1 MAKKKSADAPYAGFF
16 LAFEHRRTE
25 YISRKLWGDEEA
37 SESFSA
43 FDWELERREV
53 VMLSLSPGRTSVD
66 ALALMERMHGS
77 GGTGKLKMRLHR
89 PVLIRQSVSAQEL
102 AAIVNIDRLRS
113 TAEQLK
119 RFSPQEWQSAID
131 AIKRLRPEH
140 ADEIA
145 LLLQMQKEKSPL
157 VGRDN
162 KTLRLSEQRDAVGLV
177 LDIADMDRKTLFR
190 RAHMDGA
197 SGASSVLDLLDS
209 ERLHEQDV
217 MRHDE
222 HVFPGLLT
230 REMRSARF
238 QEMGGREVRVHVYD
252 KKPLETVLGIDLLIY
267 QEAYKSF
274 ALLQYKT
281 MEQAE
286 DAKGKTW
293 SYLVDDQLWKQMSS
307 MHDAEEAM
315 RHVPHVQPGLMDWR
329 LRDEAFFFKF
339 CETTKPDARDDALVR
354 GITMCHSQLRHFLE
368 LPESNSKRGG
378 KRVGYENCPR
388 YLNNTQFVDLASSG
402 WIGFGPQGYSFIKR
416 VLEAGAEGG
425 RSAMLAVVNGEA
437 PTNALSRATRW

>member
-1 MAKKKSADAPYAGFF
+1 MTKKKSTNAPYAGFF

-25 YISRKLWGDEEA
+25 YIARKLWVDGEA

-43 FDWELERREV
+43 FDWELDRRELAL
-53 VMLSLSPGRTSVD
+53 LSLRPGRSCID
-66 ALALMERMHGS
+66 AMVLMERMHGS

-89 PVLIRQSVSAQEL
+89 PVHFERALHPEEL
-102 AAIVNIDRLRS
+102 KDVVVLDRMRS

-119 RFSPQEWQSAID
+119 RFSPKDWYAVINEIR
-131 AIKRLRPEH
+131 RLRPEC
-140 ADEIA
+140 ADEVTSLIE
-145 LLLQMQKEKSPL
+145 MQRAVNPL
-157 VGRDN
+157 VGRDS

-190 RAHMDGA
+190 RARVEDA
-197 SGASSVLDLLDS
+197 LEASSFLDVLDS
-209 ERLHEQDV
+209 ERMHEQDV
-217 MRHDE
+217 MRHDQQI
-222 HVFPGLLT
+222 FPGLLSHH
-230 REMRSARF
+230 MSSARF
-238 QEMGGREVRVHVYD
+238 REMGGREVRVHVYD

-274 ALLQYKT
+274 ALIQYKT

-293 SYLVDDQLWKQMSS
+293 SYLVDDQLRRQMAA
-307 MHDAEEAM
+307 MQDAEEAI
-315 RHVPHVQPGLMDWR
+315 RHVPHDSPGLMDWR

-339 CETTKPDARDDALVR
+339 CETTRPDARNDALVR
-354 GITMCHSQLRHFLE
+354 GITMCHAQLRHFLE

-402 WIGFGPQGYSFIKR
+402 WIGCGPQGYQFIRR

-425 RSAMLAVVNGEA
+425 RSAMLAVVKGEA
-437 PTNALSRATRW
+437 PTSALSRATRW